1 MPGKKE
7 EEKIQKLS
15 FVGTRRTILVLA
27 NVEQLEYLLFSND
40 IIIVELLEFLKMG
53 GNHKMR
59 FSPSPM

>member
-7 EEKIQKLS
+7 EETIQRLP
-15 FVGTRRTILVLA
+15 FVGTRWTILVLA
-27 NVEQLEYLLFSND
+27 NVEQLEYLLFSNG
-40 IIIVELLEFLKMG
+40 IIIVELLEFSKMG